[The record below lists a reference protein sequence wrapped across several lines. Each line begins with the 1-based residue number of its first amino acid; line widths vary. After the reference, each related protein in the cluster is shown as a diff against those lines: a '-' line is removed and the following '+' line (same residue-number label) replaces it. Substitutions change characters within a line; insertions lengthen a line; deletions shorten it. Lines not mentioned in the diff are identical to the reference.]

1 MDELADVRASQAG
14 DRVAFGSLIDRYYKS
29 IYRFAYQYTG
39 NHQDADDVC
48 QETFLRAFGN
58 IKKLRDVSYFK
69 KWIFAIALNLLRKL
83 VKETESGKELAGK
96 TANSALAEL
105 TDDKNTKPFEI
116 LSMKEKAMVIQKQ
129 LQKMPEHMRLVS
141 ILVLME
147 GLTQKDAAGVLK
159 CSEATISR
167 HLDAARKLLQAKL
180 QNLL

>member
-1 MDELADVRASQAG
+1 MDELADVRASRSG
-14 DRVAFGSLIDRYYKS
+14 DRVAFGSLIDRYYKN

-58 IKKLRDVSYFK
+58 IKKLRDDGCFK
-69 KWIFAIALNLLRKL
+69 KWIFAIALNLLRKR
-83 VKETESGKELAGK
+83 VKETEFEKEPVGK
-96 TANSALAEL
+96 TGDNALAEL
-105 TDDKNTKPFEI
+105 SDDRNTRPFEI
-116 LSMKEKAMVIQKQ
+116 LSMKEKAMVIQEQ
-129 LQKMPEHMRLVS
+129 LQKMPEHLRLIS

-147 GLTQKDAAGVLK
+147 GLTQKDAADVLN

-167 HLDAARKLLQAKL
+167 HLDAARKVLHTRL